1 MKPGQEKTRE
11 ERKRVNKAGEGGRK
25 RGQDKDESL
34 RKGKKKEIEK
44 RREDDRIKRME
55 RRQRREEATKR
66 VLGDREFYPSI

>member
-25 RGQDKDESL
+25 RSQDKDESL
-34 RKGKKKEIEK
+34 RKGKKKDIEK

-55 RRQRREEATKR
+55 RRQRRKEATKR